1 MITLYNHDSEKWFIG
16 ALLQDQDLQNQL
28 PAIPASIMHDSAH
41 EIILTALKQMQAQK
55 LPIELL
61 SLENH
66 LKGIEKLDQTGGSPY
81 LMDCIR
87 FCPSTANAGY
97 YLGELRRLME
107 SREAYRIANR
117 FCRLLT
123 DGEDLT
129 AAIDELRTQLRN
141 MVTPKG
147 RITKLSG
154 MAQSVYEDVERRSK
168 GENHSILTKI
178 PDLDGLI
185 GGLEPGDMMVIGARP
200 AVGKSAFG
208 MQIALNV
215 AQQGKSVMVCSREMS
230 ELQYG
235 HRLASNIGKLNG
247 EKLKRGKLKA
257 EDWAAL
263 ASACGDMSA
272 LPISF
277 AFNSPT
283 VEELRVL
290 AQHEKDV
297 GTLDLL
303 VVDYLQ
309 ILGTSMR
316 TAKRYEAVGAVS
328 RALKEIALDLKIPVI
343 TMAQVGRQTV
353 SSGSERATLM
363 PGLSDLRESGNIEQ
377 DADIVVFLHHPSGRS
392 DKSIPAVDNRS
403 LDNDTPTT
411 RESIESLPGHQY
423 IVVRVDKQRQGQCG
437 SFGVDFDGAHMT
449 YTCIER

>member
-1 MITLYNHDSEKWFIG
+1 MITLYNHDSEKWLIG
-16 ALLQDQDLQNQL
+16 ALIQDSDLQKQL
-28 PAIPASIMHDSAH
+28 PAVPASIMHDSAH

-61 SLENH
+61 SVGNTLNASGKLE
-66 LKGIEKLDQTGGSPY
+66 QAGGTSY
-81 LMDCIR
+81 LLECTR
-87 FCPSTANAGY
+87 FCPSTANAGH

-107 SREAYRIANR
+107 SREAYRMANR
-117 FCRLLT
+117 FCHLLT
-123 DGEDLT
+123 DGEDL
-129 AAIDELRTQLRN
+129 AAAVDELRTQLRN
-141 MVTPKG
+141 MITPTG

-154 MAQSVYEDVERRSK
+154 IAQSVYDDVERRSR
-168 GENHSILTKI
+168 GENQSLLTKI

-235 HRLASNIGKLNG
+235 HRLVSNLGKING
-247 EKLKRGKLKA
+247 EKLKRGKLKP
-257 EDWAAL
+257 EDWETL

-277 AFNSPT
+277 AFSSPT

-309 ILGTSMR
+309 ILGTSMK
-316 TAKRYEAVGAVS
+316 TAKRYESVGAVS
-328 RALKEIALDLKIPVI
+328 RALKEIALDLKIPVV

-353 SSGSERATLM
+353 SSGADRATLM
-363 PGLSDLRESGNIEQ
+363 PGLSDIRESGNIEQ

-392 DKSIPAVDNRS
+392 DKSIPVVDNRS
-403 LDNDTPTT
+403 LDNSTPTT
-411 RESIESLPGHQY
+411 RESIENLPGHQY

-449 YTCIER
+449 YTCIAR